1 MYNVRAR
8 LIRLSRRHMSCRQD
22 SEDVSHRQSLMIS
35 FDSKA
40 IRQLKGGNY
49 DSDEGSYAKDGMF
62 GEDSDRRR
70 SSAQRRPHKRNST

>member
-1 MYNVRAR
+1 
-8 LIRLSRRHMSCRQD
+8 
-22 SEDVSHRQSLMIS
+22 MIS

-49 DSDEGSYAKDGMF
+49 DSDEGSYAEDGMF